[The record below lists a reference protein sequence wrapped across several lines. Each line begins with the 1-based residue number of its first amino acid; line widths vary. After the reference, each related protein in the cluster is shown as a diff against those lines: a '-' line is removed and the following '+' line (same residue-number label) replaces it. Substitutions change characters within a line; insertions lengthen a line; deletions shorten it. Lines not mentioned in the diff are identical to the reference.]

1 MKTKSFFLI
10 ALMSVVGLS
19 QSCKPKEPE
28 VITEPYSDYFGTW
41 VNADNGGIVTLTAN
55 KLVYL
60 NSHNER
66 GYTMEDLTWSPITNS
81 AGSYQT
87 LYPSGYIIKGRVTAI
102 HNLVPPKSDDESTL
116 AEIGDIV
123 IDWWYISTGKGA
135 LMWGEWYSE
144 YRQAAFGPYVKK

>member
-10 ALMSVVGLS
+10 ALMSVFGLA
-19 QSCKPKEPE
+19 QCFMTSCKPKEP
-28 VITEPYSDYFGTW
+28 TYPYSDYFGTW
-41 VNADNGGIVTLTAN
+41 VDADYGETVTLTAN

-60 NSHNER
+60 NDYDE

-81 AGSYQT
+81 AGIYQT
-87 LYPSGYIIKGRVTAI
+87 LYPSGYIIRGKVTAK
-102 HNLVPPKSDDESTL
+102 NGFAPPKSDKESDE
-116 AEIGDIV
+116 AEIGDIA

-144 YRQAAFGPYVKK
+144 YRQAAFGPYIKK